1 MPVPIASTDFDTVT
15 PIPVTAWTVDNIII
29 SSRECEQF
37 SSLSLYFNLDLDT
50 LTHMFVRVEFSKDE
64 TTWYRM
70 TDPAAVAANVSVL
83 SVYDWRMNADGLY
96 RIVIDTV
103 DAYYRVSVQ
112 GVGGAGSSSLDFVSN
127 LSPR

>member
-1 MPVPIASTDFDTVT
+1 MPIPISSTDFDTVT